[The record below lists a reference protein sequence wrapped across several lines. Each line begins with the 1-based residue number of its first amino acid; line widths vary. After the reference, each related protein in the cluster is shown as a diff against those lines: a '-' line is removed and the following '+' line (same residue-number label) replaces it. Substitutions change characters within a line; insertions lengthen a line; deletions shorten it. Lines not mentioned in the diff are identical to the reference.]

1 MAGATMLDN
10 RPYSQWVVL
19 FCSGAGRR
27 LNLVGTPNKDLRQVS
42 SETTGATGLA
52 GRYAT
57 ALFELADADG
67 VLDQV
72 ADDLER
78 LEAMIHASDDL
89 TRLIRSPV
97 ISREDQTRAMAAL
110 MEKSAMGEL
119 SVRFVGVVAQNR
131 RLFVLPDMITAYRAL
146 LAAHRGEASV
156 EVISAKTLSEK
167 QRTAI
172 GAALKKAVGARIA
185 LDVKVDPG
193 LLGGLI
199 VRVGSRMFDSSLST
213 KLQHLRLAMKG
224 VG

>member
-1 MAGATMLDN
+1 M
-10 RPYSQWVVL
+10 P
-19 FCSGAGRR
+19 
-27 LNLVGTPNKDLRQVS
+27 

-57 ALFELADADG
+57 AVFEMAEADG
-67 VLDQV
+67 ALDRV
-72 ADDLER
+72 ADDLGR
-78 LEAMIHASDDL
+78 LAAMIRGSDDL

-97 ISREDQTRAMAAL
+97 ISREDQKRAMAAL
-110 MEKSAMGEL
+110 MEKSGMGEL

-156 EVISAKTLSEK
+156 EVVSATTLTK
-167 QRTAI
+167 NQRTAI
-172 GAALKKAVGARIA
+172 GAALKKAVGGRIA

-199 VRVGSRMFDSSLST
+199 VRVGSRMIDSSLST

>member
-1 MAGATMLDN
+1 M
-10 RPYSQWVVL
+10 
-19 FCSGAGRR
+19 
-27 LNLVGTPNKDLRQVS
+27 S
-42 SETTGATGLA
+42 SKTTGATGLA

-78 LEAMIHASDDL
+78 LESMIHASDDL

-110 MEKSAMGEL
+110 MEKYAMGEL

-131 RLFVLPDMITAYRAL
+131 RLFVLPEMIAAYRAL